1 MKTKPFKYQLV
12 SALPRRALIN
22 RMCGLSV
29 FFTLLT
35 DEANTDYQSKC
46 QEILPAH
53 IIPALYSFFSRTYL
67 LVFVLDYKTK
77 VKTKYFI
84 A

>member
-1 MKTKPFKYQLV
+1 MEIKPFQYQLL
-12 SALPRRALIN
+12 SALPRRVLIN

-53 IIPALYSFFSRTYL
+53 IMQYYIHSSQGQTLFFY
-67 LVFVLDYKTK
+67 
-77 VKTKYFI
+77 
-84 A
+84 